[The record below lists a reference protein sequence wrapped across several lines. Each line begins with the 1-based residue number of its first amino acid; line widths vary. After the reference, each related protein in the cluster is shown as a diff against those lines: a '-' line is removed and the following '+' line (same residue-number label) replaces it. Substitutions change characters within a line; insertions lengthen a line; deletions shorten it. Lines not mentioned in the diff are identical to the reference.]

1 MDWLALDCIAYDMI
15 MLSVPIA
22 VINLCAMGWVWLLD
36 YVGDDNR
43 YKGVPNEI
51 TEQYLSALSDM
62 GILTLGYTHI
72 VNVEVK
78 IREKKTRG
86 EK

>member
-1 MDWLALDCIAYDMI
+1 MNYLDDFKEHVGPFCKALDD
-15 MLSVPIA
+15 LG
-22 VINLCAMGWVWLLD
+22 NWLN
-36 YVGDDNR
+36 DNR

-51 TEQYLSALSDM
+51 TEQYLDALSDM

-78 IREKKTRG
+78 TGEEK
-86 EK
+86 E